1 MTQPSMSGG
10 ASKRRRLSVG
20 LRIKD
25 KFLIGGSVRQREEH
39 ALISGH
45 MNVSGLH
52 WSVAHRLRKRDEAAD
67 KASNLSCE
75 GPCMHCQLV

>member
-10 ASKRRRLSVG
+10 ASKRRRLSMG

-25 KFLIGGSVRQREEH
+25 KFLIGGSVREREKH
-39 ALISGH
+39 ALSSGH

-52 WSVAHRLRKRDEAAD
+52 WPVAH
-67 KASNLSCE
+67 KAEEKGRGSRQ
-75 GPCMHCQLV
+75 G